1 MKVDKDLVVQ
11 FVKNVRRNF
20 APDELEEH
28 NAYYMDDATV
38 ILASDNK
45 LVGIYFEAI
54 GQSFNILSTRD
65 LVLSLDDD
73 EDEAYVVD
81 DENMM
86 ELIHEYLSWRIKVLE
101 QLEI

>member
-1 MKVDKDLVVQ
+1 MKVDKNLVVQ
-11 FVKNVRRNF
+11 FVKSVRSKF

-65 LVLSLDDD
+65 LIVSLDDN
-73 EDEAYVVD
+73 EEESYVVD

-86 ELIHEYLSWRIKVLE
+86 DLIHEYLAWRIKVLE
-101 QLEI
+101 QLEL